1 MTERSTV
8 VVGLAYPPSWDQRAA
23 DVIEQDVAALRA
35 IDSRVEVV
43 RCPPGATTAAA
54 LARLDILVAL
64 HLAPDVLRTASRLR
78 WVQAIGAGV
87 GHLLPA
93 GLDARGIRLSTASG
107 VNAVPVAEF
116 AFARVLAH
124 FKRFAE
130 LDRAQCEQRWTPYY
144 GEPLAGRTLGVLGL
158 GAIGTEVAVRARAFG
173 MRVSAV
179 RRSAERPAPHA
190 DTLYGPD
197 GLRSMLAECD
207 AVVAALPETPQ
218 TVDMMDEAAFAA
230 MPAGA
235 FFCNVGRG
243 SCVVEEALVEAL
255 RSGQLGGAAIDVAR
269 LEPLPAASP
278 LWHAPNLAISAHSAS
293 AAGAHFDGV
302 FRLLRKNLARYLA
315 GETLINEV
323 DTTIGY

>member
-1 MTERSTV
+1 MERSTV
-8 VVGLAYPPSWDQRAA
+8 ILGLAYPSRWDQRAA
-23 DVIEQDVAALRA
+23 DVIERDVAALRA
-35 IDSRVEVV
+35 VDPRIEVI
-43 RCPPGATTAAA
+43 RCPPGATTARV
-54 LARLDILVAL
+54 LARLDILVGL
-64 HLAPDVLRTASRLR
+64 HLPPDLLSTAPRLR

-93 GLDARGIRLSTASG
+93 DLHARGIRLSTASG

-116 AFARVLAH
+116 AFARVLGH

-130 LDRAQCEQRWTPYY
+130 LDRAQREERWTPYY
-144 GEPLAGRTLGVLGL
+144 GEPLAGRAIGVLGL

-179 RRSAERPAPHA
+179 RRSAERPMPHV
-190 DTLYGPD
+190 DTLYGPN

-218 TVDMMDEAAFAA
+218 TIDMMDEAAFAA

-243 SCVVEEALVEAL
+243 SCVVEEAMVDAL

-293 AAGAHFDGV
+293 AAGAHFTGV
-302 FRLLRKNLARYLA
+302 FQLLRQNLARYLA
-315 GETLINEV
+315 GERLINEV

>member
-8 VVGLAYPPSWDQRAA
+8 LLGLAYPSLWDQRAA
-23 DVIEQDVAALRA
+23 DVIERDVAALRA
-35 IDSRVEVV
+35 VDPRIEVV
-43 RCPPGATTAAA
+43 RCPPGATDARV
-54 LARLDILVAL
+54 LARLDILVGL
-64 HLAPDVLRTASRLR
+64 HLPPDLPSTAPRLR

-93 GLDARGIRLSTASG
+93 DLHARGIRLSTASG

-116 AFARVLAH
+116 AFARVLGH

-130 LDRAQCEQRWTPYY
+130 LDRAQREQRWTPYY

-179 RRSAERPAPHA
+179 RRSAERPTPHA
-190 DTLYGPD
+190 DTLHGPD
-197 GLRSMLAECD
+197 RLRSMLAECD

-218 TVDMMDEAAFAA
+218 TIDMMDEAAFAA

-243 SCVVEEALVEAL
+243 SCVVEEAMVDAL
-255 RSGQLGGAAIDVAR
+255 RSGQLGGAAIDVTR

-293 AAGAHFDGV
+293 AAGAHFTGV
-302 FRLLRKNLARYLA
+302 FRLLRHNLARYLA
-315 GETLINEV
+315 SERLINEV